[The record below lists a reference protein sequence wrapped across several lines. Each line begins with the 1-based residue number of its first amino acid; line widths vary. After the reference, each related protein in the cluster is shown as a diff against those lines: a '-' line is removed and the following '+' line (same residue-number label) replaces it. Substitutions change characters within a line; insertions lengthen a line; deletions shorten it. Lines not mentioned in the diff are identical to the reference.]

1 MVDQT
6 AAATVDEV
14 PFDEQV
20 VAAVADET
28 TVDAETLA
36 DSLVVLD
43 AELRGHHSD
52 FEDGGYVTVDGRRA
66 YAVSEADWETLL
78 SAVDFEGDLAEA
90 VRQVHTRQARQLFAA
105 AVDSAPFDDDTPGVV
120 IGVETAEEMV

>member
-1 MVDQT
+1 MADQSAT
-6 AAATVDEV
+6 AVDEI

-20 VAAVADET
+20 VETVADET
-28 TVDAETLA
+28 TVDAETLT

-43 AELRGHHSD
+43 AELRGHHSE

-66 YAVSEADWETLL
+66 YAVSETDWTTLL
-78 SAVDFEGDLAEA
+78 DAVDFEGDLAEA
-90 VRQVHTRQARQLFAA
+90 LTQVHTRQARQLFAS
-105 AVDSAPFDDDTPGVV
+105 AVDGAPFDDEALGLV